1 MSGFNEPEGWEPPDG
16 VDPNYAERLQALGVE
31 LTEQGQVRSLSNV
44 LEAVVAEGGMNLDL
58 DTAVKWAGRVGAAET
73 QLASLVTDVAGMIE
87 TINLAEALE
96 GKTAASAL
104 ALDALNHLNMHLE
117 TMTFEFLYGTT
128 ADREVVREAV
138 FGPRATEEDED
149 E

>member
-1 MSGFNEPEGWEPPDG
+1 MSGFNEPEGWEPPEG
-16 VDPNYAERLQALGVE
+16 VDPNYAERLRALGVE

-58 DTAVKWAGRVGAAET
+58 DTAVKWAARVGAAET

-87 TINLAEALE
+87 TIRLAESLE

-104 ALDALNHLNMHLE
+104 ALDALGHLNMHLE

-138 FGPRATEEDED
+138 FGPPATEEDED

>member
-1 MSGFNEPEGWEPPDG
+1 S
-16 VDPNYAERLQALGVE
+16 
-31 LTEQGQVRSLSNV
+31 RSV
-44 LEAVVAEGGMNLDL
+44 IVVVAFFSSFLFNHPAPTEIYTLSLHDAL
-58 DTAVKWAGRVGAAET
+58 PI
-73 QLASLVTDVAGMIE
+73 LASLVTDVAGMIE
-87 TINLAEALE
+87 TISLAESLE

-149 E
+149 EERRVGKEWSTG